1 MGLMAISGIETLM
14 QLGSLG
20 KANYFKTA
28 KSLTAWEQLQ
38 QVCGIAQDSQEC
50 CCFLVEY
57 S

>member
-1 MGLMAISGIETLM
+1 MAISEIGTLM

-20 KANYFKTA
+20 KANFKA
-28 KSLTAWEQLQ
+28 EKSLTAWELLL

-50 CCFLVEY
+50 CCFLGKY